1 MIEMPQDPTYGPDP
15 SDPHEPCEREIA
27 RVEAEC
33 VAAKQAAARAISF
46 AELHALVAGWLPG
59 QTFFVGVLVQHSH
72 NSWGVRDIVTW
83 SISYG
88 FTDEPG
94 YGCARIEAPTAPE
107 AYAKLRAAVQAPPLA
122 GVGDLPW

>member
-1 MIEMPQDPTYGPDP
+1 MRGYDAWKADEPVGEPAP

-27 RVEAEC
+27 RLEA
-33 VAAKQAAARAISF
+33 AQSISF

-59 QTFFVGVLVQHSH
+59 QTFFVSVNVQHAH

-83 SISYG
+83 GISYG
-88 FTDEPG
+88 FDPKG
-94 YGCARIEAPTAPE
+94 HGCELIHAPTAAE
-107 AYAKLRAAVQAPPLA
+107 ALAKLRAAVPAPPLA